1 MATSQEIEES
11 MKKLE
16 SESMELGKAAYE
28 AAKTAEAKPDGEAP
42 EASDGDD
49 DVIDAEYEVK
59 DGK

>member
-1 MATSQEIEES
+1 